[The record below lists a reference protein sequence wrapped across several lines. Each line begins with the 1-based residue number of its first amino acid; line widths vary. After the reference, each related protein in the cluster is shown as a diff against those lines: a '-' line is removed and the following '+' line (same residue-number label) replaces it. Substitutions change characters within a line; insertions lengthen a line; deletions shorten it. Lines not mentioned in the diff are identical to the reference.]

1 MPGLEETTLGRYQL
15 ERLLGR
21 GGMAEVY
28 LARDER
34 LSRDVALKVISNLG
48 HAEQLARFQREVE
61 TMGTLTHEHILPVF
75 EYGEQGPWRYLV
87 MPYIQQGTLSEQL
100 KTRGPLSQDAA
111 GMLLAQIAS
120 ALQYAH
126 DRGILHRDIK
136 PSNILL
142 RADDYAYV
150 ADFGIAKA
158 LDETS
163 GLTLT
168 GSVIGTPEYMAPE
181 LLEQPASPSSD
192 IYALGILLYQML
204 TGRVPFEGKTPLVV
218 LQNQAQGLPVRP
230 SLLNPLISPLVEQVI
245 LRALEKDPHR
255 RFQTPQALAM
265 AYQQALHASAL
276 PAQPKTPFPFVLSA
290 DAGATTVAM
299 GPVPQQP
306 AAGTHSWHARR
317 VIAAAAVLLAILLG
331 VGIGFG
337 LARNMGGNSALL
349 QTPGAHGG
357 GTAKPASTLSATMVN
372 GTCSAQVRID
382 DTADMLNSAQVCDEA
397 KTLPYAVTIYTT
409 KTFPKGG
416 GDFDHMAESLVSSP
430 SMIVI
435 AIQLDDSS
443 PHPHVHLAVL
453 GGPSVPLTDQ
463 QYNSARDAFNSDA
476 NTGDYTG
483 ATIAALQTLHD
494 TGGGGD

>member
-28 LARDER
+28 LAHDEQ

-48 HAEQLARFQREVE
+48 HAEQLARFQREVQ

-87 MPYIQQGTLSEQL
+87 MPYIQQGTLSERL
-100 KTRGPLSQDAA
+100 KTRGPLSQEAA

-204 TGRVPFEGKTPLVV
+204 TGHVPFEGKTPLVV
-218 LQNQAQGLPVRP
+218 LQKQTQELPVRP
-230 SLLNPLISPLVEQVI
+230 SLLNPSISPLVEQVV

-255 RFQTPQALAM
+255 RFQTPRALAM
-265 AYQQALHASAL
+265 AYQQALYASAL
-276 PAQPKTPFPFVLSA
+276 PAQAKTPFPFVLSA

-299 GPVPQQP
+299 RPVPQQP
-306 AAGTHSWHARR
+306 AAGTHSWHTGR

-331 VGIGFG
+331 VVIGFG
-337 LARNMGGNSALL
+337 LAHNTGGNSALL

-357 GTAKPASTLSATMVN
+357 ETAKPASTLSPMVN
-372 GTCSAQVRID
+372 GTCSAQVSIN
-382 DTADMLNSAQVCDEA
+382 DTAGVLNSAQVCDEA

-409 KTFPKGG
+409 KTFSKGE
-416 GDFDHMAESLVSSP
+416 GDFEHMAESLVSSP

-435 AIQLDDSS
+435 AIQQDASS
-443 PHPHVHLAVL
+443 PHPHVHVAIL

-463 QYNSARDAFNSDA
+463 QYNSARDAFNSAAD
-476 NTGDYTG
+476 TGDYTG

-494 TGGGGD
+494 TGGGGG

>member
-15 ERLLGR
+15 DRLLGR

-28 LARDER
+28 LARDEQ

-48 HAEQLARFQREVE
+48 HAEQLARFQREVQ

-87 MPYIQQGTLSEQL
+87 MPYIQQGTLSERL
-100 KTRGPLSQDAA
+100 KTRGPLSQEAA

-142 RADDYAYV
+142 HADDYAYV

-204 TGRVPFEGKTPLVV
+204 TGRAPFEGKTPLVV
-218 LQNQAQGLPVRP
+218 LQKQAQELPVRP
-230 SLLNPLISPLVEQVI
+230 SLLNPLISPLVEQVV

-255 RFQTPQALAM
+255 RFLTPQALAL

-276 PAQPKTPFPFVLSA
+276 PAQAKTPFPFVLSA
-290 DAGATTVAM
+290 GAGATTVAM

-306 AAGTHSWHARR
+306 AAGTHSWHTRR

-331 VGIGFG
+331 VVIGFG
-337 LARNMGGNSALL
+337 LARNMDGNSALL

-357 GTAKPASTLSATMVN
+357 ETAKPASTLSPVVN
-372 GTCSAQVRID
+372 GTCSAQVRIN
-382 DTADMLNSAQVCDEA
+382 DTAGMLNSAQVCDEA

-409 KTFPKGG
+409 NTLPKGN
-416 GDFDHMAESLVSSP
+416 GDFNHMAESLVNSP

-435 AIQLDDSS
+435 AIQQDASS
-443 PHPHVHLAVL
+443 THPHVHVAIL

-463 QYNSARDAFNSDA
+463 QYNNARDAFNSAAD
-476 NTGDYTG
+476 TGDYTG
-483 ATIAALQTLHD
+483 ATIAALQALKD
-494 TGGGGD
+494 TGGGGN

>member
-1 MPGLEETTLGRYQL
+1 MIDRRSGKGKRRRMPGLEETTLGRYQL

-87 MPYIQQGTLSEQL
+87 MPYIQQGTLSERL
-100 KTRGPLSQDAA
+100 KTRGPLSQEAA

-150 ADFGIAKA
+150 ADFGIA
-158 LDETS
+158 
-163 GLTLT
+163 
-168 GSVIGTPEYMAPE
+168 
-181 LLEQPASPSSD
+181 
-192 IYALGILLYQML
+192 
-204 TGRVPFEGKTPLVV
+204 
-218 LQNQAQGLPVRP
+218 
-230 SLLNPLISPLVEQVI
+230 
-245 LRALEKDPHR
+245 
-255 RFQTPQALAM
+255 QALAM

-443 PHPHVHLAVL
+443 PHPHVHVAVL
-453 GGPSVPLTDQ
+453 GGPSVPLTSK
-463 QYNSARDAFNSDA
+463 QYDR
-476 NTGDYTG
+476 
-483 ATIAALQTLHD
+483 
-494 TGGGGD
+494 